1 MNWVLAKS
9 SSPLDGC
16 RVRHFYFSCNL
27 RSGGVLVVIF
37 VFILVLRVR
46 ACVRVCVCVC
56 VCVCFA
62 HILLKISGS
71 TRDRRGERSEVAPDV
86 VLPARPSGRFWWRPG
101 NVARAAAVAT
111 AAANEA
117 AAVV

>member
-1 MNWVLAKS
+1 MAA
-9 SSPLDGC
+9 GC
-16 RVRHFYFSCNL
+16 DISISR
-27 RSGGVLVVIF
+27 VIF
-37 VFILVLRVR
+37 DLEGCWLLYSCSSWFCVCVR
-46 ACVRVCVCVC
+46 ACVCVCVC

-117 AAVV
+117 AAVAAAAAAAAAAVV